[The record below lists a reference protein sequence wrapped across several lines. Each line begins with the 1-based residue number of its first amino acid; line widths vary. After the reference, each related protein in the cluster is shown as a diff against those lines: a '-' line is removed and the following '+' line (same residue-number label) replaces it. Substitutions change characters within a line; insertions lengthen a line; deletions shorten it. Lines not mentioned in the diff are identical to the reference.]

1 MAYQLLPPLSQD
13 EYESLKASIA
23 KHGVLVP
30 IEMDEN
36 GNVLDGHHRIEICN
50 ELSLNDWPVVTK
62 TFGSEEEKQ
71 AYIYMV
77 NLARRQLSRDQLREI
92 REEQKQLALLLK
104 QQQDK
109 SQEEIAGLMG
119 VSQPTISIWL
129 CQENISNINT
139 NNANIDLRLSIM
151 QEQKDDIFER
161 AQHGDTQAKIAAD
174 YGVSQGRISQVV
186 KEEKKKQ
193 KKKAKEKAKAAQPKP
208 NIVVPIIMIGDA
220 GSLDLDDALID
231 VIITSPPYNLGSEHW
246 PMGGQGRQPRK
257 NGIGYEDSKPENE
270 YQEEQVKWLIEWY
283 RVAKSGASL
292 FYNHKV
298 RQKEGEMI
306 HPLDWLRSP
315 DNPWILRQE
324 IIWDRESTHNHCPS
338 LFWPQDE
345 RIYWMTKEKPVVPE
359 DGIGLPSVWRFHG
372 PEPDTWHPAPFPEE
386 LPRRCLKAI
395 GRPGII
401 VLDPCGGRMTT
412 CKVASEMSYKSIGI
426 DINPVYVERAKKE
439 NGWTNESET

>member
-13 EYESLKASIA
+13 EYESLKTSIA
-23 KHGVLVP
+23 KYGVLVP
-30 IEMDEN
+30 VEVDES

-50 ELSLNDWPVVTK
+50 ELGLNDWPTVTK

-77 NLARRQLSRDQLREI
+77 NLARRQLSRDQLKEI
-92 REEQKQLALLLK
+92 REEQRQLALLFK
-104 QQQDK
+104 RQGKRQN
-109 SQEEIAGLMG
+109 EIGGLLG
-119 VSQPTISIWL
+119 VSQSTISTWL

-161 AQHGDTQAKIAAD
+161 TQQGDTQAKIAAD
-174 YGVSQGRISQVV
+174 YGISQGRISQVV
-186 KEEKKKQ
+186 NEEKRKR
-193 KKKAKEKAKAAQPKP
+193 KKKAKKKAKVAQPKP
-208 NIVVPIIMIGDA
+208 NIVVPVIMVGDA
-220 GSLDLDDALID
+220 GNLDLDDAIID
-231 VIITSPPYNLGSEHW
+231 VIITSPPYNLGSEYW
-246 PMGGQGRQPRK
+246 PMGGQGRQPRE
-257 NGIGYEDSKPENE
+257 NGIGYEDSKPEDE
-270 YQEEQVKWLIEWY
+270 YQKEQIDWLIEWY
-283 RVAKSGASL
+283 RVAKFGASL

-324 IIWDRESTHNHCPS
+324 VIWDRESTHNHCPS

-345 RIYWMTKEKPVVPE
+345 RIYWMTKGKPIISE

-372 PEPDTWHPAPFPEE
+372 PEPDTWHPAPFPVE
-386 LPRRCLKAI
+386 LPTRCLKAI
-395 GRPGII
+395 GRSGIM

-412 CKVASEMSYKSIGI
+412 CKVASEMGYKSIGV
-426 DINPVYVERAKKE
+426 DINPAYVDKAKEE